1 MKIEYI
7 CKECGDLIDTGELT
21 AEEFFKY
28 GKGNMK
34 VEVSPCPQ
42 CIDKATRR

>member
-7 CKECGDLIDTGELT
+7 CKECGNTIDTGELT
-21 AEEFFKY
+21 AEEFFEH
-28 GKGNMK
+28 GEGIIK
-34 VEVSPCPQ
+34 VEITPCPQ